1 MSDDADNLTQ
11 VIRKGNEKMLENMF
25 EHMFSCGMLKDSVCK
40 ILKEAAEEVLNR
52 KAHPIEPIDVK
63 VECTDNDNV
72 FKVTLS
78 QPNRIHTDIKYNT
91 TRGQKSSCSVVHSF
105 LHRYYIDV
113 IRNNDRVRS
122 IEPSQWKPTLTSK

>member
-63 VECTDNDNV
+63 VECTDDDNV
-72 FKVTLS
+72 FKVTLA
-78 QPNRIHTDIKYNT
+78 QPDRIHMDIKI
-91 TRGQKSSCSVVHSF
+91 Q
-105 LHRYYIDV
+105 
-113 IRNNDRVRS
+113 
-122 IEPSQWKPTLTSK
+122 